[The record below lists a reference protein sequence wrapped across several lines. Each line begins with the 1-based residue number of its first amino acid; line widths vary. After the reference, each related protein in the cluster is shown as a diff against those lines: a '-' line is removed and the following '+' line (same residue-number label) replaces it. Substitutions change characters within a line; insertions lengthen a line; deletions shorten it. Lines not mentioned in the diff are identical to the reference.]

1 MLKVQETFNE
11 ISREFSDS
19 RAFPGKE
26 FELFKAYLQPGQTIV
41 DIGCGNGRL
50 LQFLEKEANNWH
62 QPAFYYIGIDNSRNL
77 LEEAK
82 KKYPDRAFK
91 YGDQTKIPLKD
102 KSADIL
108 FSIRA
113 LHHVPSQ
120 KMQLKVLN
128 EMKRVLKNNGILVI
142 TVWNLL
148 QRRYWKK
155 LFKAAMRSIITF
167 GTYRW
172 RDVFI
177 PWGRLKKPRY
187 YHAFTRRSLE
197 NLVKKAGFQILEC
210 YGDHNSQIGHDIIL
224 IAKK

>member
-41 DIGCGNGRL
+41 DLGCGNGRL

-82 KKYPDRAFK
+82 EKYPDRAFK

-108 FSIRA
+108 FTIRA

-210 YGDHNSQIGHDIIL
+210 YGDHNPQIGHDIIL